1 MGRKILFS
9 TTDQQRYDALGCNG
23 QRVVHGSRL
32 WEPAWVRLVW
42 QVDVRSLVA
51 YTVANARDVSGGGAA
66 ALMPAKIKRAIALSI
81 ATCAIALAGCWPFH
95 SNQETQQQKFIE
107 AMNHGNGAQ
116 ASQIWLNMDANS
128 RADFA
133 HNQGMRPNLSPD
145 EVQKQVMQHYQDKM
159 GADDSEESIDRPAPY
174 VHLGGLQSL
183 PEYVGPSGAPP
194 QSVTVPTQNA
204 PSN

>member
-1 MGRKILFS
+1 
-9 TTDQQRYDALGCNG
+9 
-23 QRVVHGSRL
+23 
-32 WEPAWVRLVW
+32 
-42 QVDVRSLVA
+42 
-51 YTVANARDVSGGGAA
+51 
-66 ALMPAKIKRAIALSI
+66 MPAKIKRAIVLSI

-116 ASQIWLNMDANS
+116 ASQIWLNMDAKS

-133 HNQGMRPNLSPD
+133 HSRGMQPNLSRD

-159 GADDSEESIDRPAPY
+159 GADDSEESIELPITNVQP
-174 VHLGGLQSL
+174 GGLESL
-183 PEYVGPSGAPP
+183 PDYLGRSGAAP